1 LRRGGGFS
9 SAFSKIKFMVV
20 IKMSK
25 KIFVTGTGTDVG
37 KTFITAL
44 MIKKLRDAGISA
56 GYYKAAASGDE
67 IENIPSDAFYV
78 KKIAGLNCDMKNFV
92 SYSYTESV
100 SPHLAAKIFNRPI
113 EFSVIKSDFA
123 AAEKHFDFLTVE
135 GSGGIICPLR
145 FDDKIL
151 MLDDVIKNLNLSV
164 VVVVD
169 SKLGEINSAV
179 LTIEHLIY
187 KKIPVKGLILNRFD
201 EKNLLHVDNKNV
213 IENLT
218 KLPVLATVKKNASDI
233 GISIEKL
240 TAIYD

>member
-1 LRRGGGFS
+1 
-9 SAFSKIKFMVV
+9 MVV

-37 KTFITAL
+37 KTFIAAL
-44 MIKKLRDAGISA
+44 MIKKLRDNGISA

-113 EFSVIKSDFA
+113 EFSVIKSAFA
-123 AAEKHFDFLTVE
+123 AAEKNFDYLTVE

-187 KKIPVKGLILNRFD
+187 KKIPVKGLIFNRFD

-218 KLPVLATVKKNASDI
+218 SLPVIATVKKNATDLD
-233 GISIEKL
+233 ISIEKL

>member
-1 LRRGGGFS
+1 
-9 SAFSKIKFMVV
+9 M

-37 KTFITAL
+37 KTFVAAL
-44 MIKKLRDAGISA
+44 MIKKLREAGISA

-67 IENIPSDAFYV
+67 IENIPADAFYV

-100 SPHLAAKIFNRPI
+100 SPHLASKIFNRPI
-113 EFSVIKSDFA
+113 EFSVIKRAFA
-123 AAEKHFDFLTVE
+123 AAEKNFDFLTVE

-179 LTIEHLIY
+179 LTVEHLIS
-187 KKIPVKGLILNRFD
+187 KKIAVKGLIFNRFD
-201 EKNLLHVDNKNV
+201 EKNLLHVDNKDV
-213 IENLT
+213 IEKIT
-218 KLPVLATVKKNASDI
+218 KLPVLATVKKDSAELD
-233 GISIEKL
+233 ISIEKL
-240 TAIYD
+240 TTVYE

>member
-1 LRRGGGFS
+1 M
-9 SAFSKIKFMVV
+9 IE
-20 IKMSK
+20 MSK

-37 KTFITAL
+37 KTFVTAL

-78 KKIAGLNCDMKNFV
+78 KKISGLNCDMKNFV

-113 EFSVIKSDFA
+113 EFSVVKRDFE
-123 AAEKHFDFLTVE
+123 AAEKCFDFLTVE

-145 FDDKIL
+145 FDNKIL
-151 MLDDVIKNLNLSV
+151 MQGDVIRELNLSV
-164 VVVVD
+164 VAVVD

-179 LTIEHLIY
+179 LTVEHLIA
-187 KKIPVKGLILNRFD
+187 KKIPVKGLIFNRFD
-201 EKNLLHVDNKNV
+201 EKNLLHVDNKEV
-213 IENLT
+213 IEKIT
-218 KLPVLATVKKNASDI
+218 KLPVIATVKKNSSELDI
-233 GISIEKL
+233 TIEKL
-240 TAIYD
+240 TALYD

>member
-1 LRRGGGFS
+1 
-9 SAFSKIKFMVV
+9 
-20 IKMSK
+20 MSK

-37 KTFITAL
+37 KTFVAAL
-44 MIKKLRDAGISA
+44 MIKKLREAGISA

-67 IENIPSDAFYV
+67 IENIPADAFYV

-113 EFSVIKSDFA
+113 EISVIKRDFA
-123 AAEKHFDFLTVE
+123 AAEKNFDFLTVE

-179 LTIEHLIY
+179 LTVEHLLS
-187 KKIPVKGLILNRFD
+187 KKIPVKGLIFNRFD

-213 IENLT
+213 IEKIT
-218 KLPVLATVKKNASDI
+218 KLPVLATVKKNIADLD
-233 GISIEKL
+233 ISIEKL
-240 TAIYD
+240 TAVYE

>member
-1 LRRGGGFS
+1 
-9 SAFSKIKFMVV
+9 MC
-20 IKMSK
+20 K

-37 KTFITAL
+37 KTFVTAL
-44 MIKKLRDAGISA
+44 MIKKFRDTGISA

-78 KKIAGLNCDMKNFV
+78 KKISGLDCDMSNFV
-92 SYSYTESV
+92 SYSYTKSV

-113 EFSVIKSDFA
+113 EFSVIEKDFSY
-123 AAEKHFDFLTVE
+123 AEKKFDFLTVE

-145 FDDKIL
+145 FDEKIL
-151 MLDDVIKNLNLSV
+151 ILDDLIKILNLSV

-179 LTIEHLIY
+179 LTVEHLFL
-187 KKIPVKGLILNRFD
+187 KKIPVKGLIFNRFD

-213 IENLT
+213 IERLT
-218 KLPVLATVKKNASDI
+218 NLPVIATVKKNAADLD
-233 GISIEKL
+233 ISIEKL
-240 TAIYD
+240 AAIYD